1 MGQEI
6 YYFLVRNVIYLKRRK
21 NNVECGSLLWY
32 MLNEWESPLFDQENV
47 PDNQII
53 FLFYH
58 VHIQKKY
65 SSSRENLDFWLIY
78 IIIVITFFY
87 VPSSHFIIYVFT
99 VPKMSKNEQNE
110 SNKTMW
116 NVKNKQLKNFL
127 CNVVIRR
134 RKTNFH
140 SNKNQL
146 NSIHSS
152 LTFFIKLI

>member
-1 MGQEI
+1 
-6 YYFLVRNVIYLKRRK
+6 
-21 NNVECGSLLWY
+21 

-65 SSSRENLDFWLIY
+65 SSSRENLDFRLIY

-110 SNKTMW
+110 TNKT
-116 NVKNKQLKNFL
+116 K
-127 CNVVIRR
+127 
-134 RKTNFH
+134 
-140 SNKNQL
+140 
-146 NSIHSS
+146 
-152 LTFFIKLI
+152 

>member
-1 MGQEI
+1 MLLYKKLWSKLSDGSTYNLKTMGQEI
-6 YYFLVRNVIYLKRRK
+6 YNFLVRNVIHLKRPK

-78 IIIVITFFY
+78 IVIVITFFY
-87 VPSSHFIIYVFT
+87 VASRHFMFSLYQRWV
-99 VPKMSKNEQNE
+99 KMSKTRRIRQCE
-110 SNKTMW
+110 MW
-116 NVKNKQLKNFL
+116 
-127 CNVVIRR
+127 
-134 RKTNFH
+134 KTN
-140 SNKNQL
+140 N
-146 NSIHSS
+146 
-152 LTFFIKLI
+152 